1 MNWEAVGAVGEIL
14 GAGTVVAT
22 LFYLARQ
29 VRHATAVSRAAS
41 RQAIAQMN
49 IDTWAPSLDP
59 QVLATAAS
67 KPFVG
72 EEMTPEESG
81 NYIRWILMRM
91 RFLENA
97 HYQYRE
103 GLLDEAEWRGYASL
117 IKTLVGPDSRG
128 EEVWARGSLAYSP
141 LFVREVERIQMAPD
155 SEVNAAVFPRD
166 ESSETDG
173 KRSSSQRTAAQQ
185 DDEDRREIAD

>member
-29 VRHATAVSRAAS
+29 VKHATAVSRAAS
-41 RQAIAQMN
+41 RQAITQMN

-59 QVLATAAS
+59 QVLATAAR
-67 KPFVG
+67 KPFAG
-72 EEMTPEESG
+72 EEFTPEESG

-103 GLLDEAEWRGYASL
+103 GLLDEAEWSGYASL

-128 EEVWARGSLAYSP
+128 EEVWARGSLTYSP
-141 LFVREVERIQMAPD
+141 LFVREVERIQTAPD
-155 SEVNAAVFPRD
+155 SEVKAAV
-166 ESSETDG
+166 
-173 KRSSSQRTAAQQ
+173 
-185 DDEDRREIAD
+185 